1 MTGPNVMA
9 PASSPEPLGAPVGTP
24 ADHRGSWIPS
34 FAMIATRFMELRKR
48 RGLMV
53 TLTLVTVGIPT
64 VFLAIR
70 LLLHAAAPKTYGAAG
85 GYDIYTAMVSG
96 VLYIFGFIVA
106 ATLGAT
112 AGSSDLTD
120 GMFRHLVV
128 TGRSRLALYL
138 ARIPAGLAIIMPLVA
153 VGFTVVCAVCVFAA
167 PTRLVYNGVTVPAGL
182 SRAGLQ
188 TWAA

>member
-64 VFLAIR
+64 VFLGVR
-70 LLLHAAAPKTYGAAG
+70 LLLHGVAPKTYGPAG
-85 GYDIYTAMVSG
+85 GYDIYTALVSG
-96 VLYIFGFIVA
+96 VLYVFGFIVA
-106 ATLGAT
+106 ATLGVT
-112 AGSSDLTD
+112 AGSVDLTE

-138 ARIPAGLAIIMPLVA
+138 AR
-153 VGFTVVCAVCVFAA
+153 
-167 PTRLVYNGVTVPAGL
+167 VPAGL
-182 SRAGLQ
+182 GIVVPMVAIGFTIVCTVCVLAAPTTLNYDGVNMPAGLSLS
-188 TWAA
+188 